1 MWRSVCVFINCFREA
16 RDLHSHDADG
26 AHLHGAEETLGPD
39 SYIWKS
45 LLFLTGGY
53 IFFTFEVF
61 MRAFGSQHSH
71 SPDLVSVIHKRRL

>member
-1 MWRSVCVFINCFREA
+1 M
-16 RDLHSHDADG
+16 DLHSHDAEGGHD
-26 AHLHGAEETLGPD
+26 HSAEETLGSD

-45 LLFLTGGY
+45 VLFLTGGY

-71 SPDLVSVIHKRRL
+71 SQDPANVSFIHDRRI